1 MNRIGL
7 VGLTVVLFT
16 TGCASVPS
24 MTDSCT
30 STVMERVGS
39 CIEEAQV
46 VKIPTYQELAE
57 LPPAETMPIVAVYGF
72 LDKTGQRKRMDG
84 VASFSTAVT
93 QGAEAYLIDALKSAS
108 GGKWFR
114 VVERTNLDALVRERQ
129 IIRSAR
135 EDFANQEG
143 NEDSPTGIQ
152 PLLFAGILLDGGVIG
167 YDTNIESGGRGAR
180 TLGIGASN
188 SYRRDVVTV
197 SLRGVSTL
205 TGEILL
211 NVQTTKTILSTGGGY
226 DVFKFLDMDT
236 QLVEVEDGVA
246 TNEGV
251 SKATRSAIELAVLEL
266 IKQGDER
273 GFWKINW
280 PITESKI
287 KEEVSDFLDEN
298 EIVLVTEGKTNE
310 ENRIFNKE

>member
-1 MNRIGL
+1 MKKLGF
-7 VGLTVVLFT
+7 VGLIVVLLT

-24 MTDSCT
+24 VNDTC
-30 STVMERVGS
+30 STAIMKKVGT
-39 CIEEAQV
+39 CIEDAEA
-46 VKIPTYQELAE
+46 VKLPTHMELLE
-57 LPPAETMPIVAVYGF
+57 LPPAENMPIVAVYGF
-72 LDKTGQRKRMDG
+72 MDKTGQRKSKDG
-84 VASFSTAVT
+84 IASFSTAVT
-93 QGAEAYLIDALKSAS
+93 QGGESFLIDALKTA
-108 GGKWFR
+108 GQGKWFR
-114 VVERTNLDALVRERQ
+114 VVERTSLDALVRERQ
-129 IIRSAR
+129 IVRSAR

-152 PLLFAGILLDGGVIG
+152 PLLFAGILLDGGIVG

-180 TLGIGASN
+180 YLGIGAS
-188 SYRRDVVTV
+188 SQYRRDVVTV
-197 SLRGVSTL
+197 SLRGISTL

-226 DVFKFLDMDT
+226 DVFRFVDMDT
-236 QLVEVEDGVA
+236 KLVEIEDGVA

-251 SKATRSAIELAVLEL
+251 TKATRSAIELAVLEL
-266 IKQGDER
+266 IYQGDER
-273 GFWKINW
+273 GFWKIQW

-310 ENRIFNKE
+310 E

>member
-1 MNRIGL
+1 MVGL
-7 VGLTVVLFT
+7 VILLTS
-16 TGCASVPS
+16 GCASIPS
-24 MTDSCT
+24 SYDSCD
-30 STVMERVGS
+30 SIVMNKVGT
-39 CIEEAQV
+39 CIEKAEV
-46 VKIPTYQELAE
+46 VKIPTYQELAD
-57 LPPAETMPIVAVYGF
+57 LPPAKVMPVVAVYGF

-93 QGAEAYLIDALKSAS
+93 QGAEAFLIDALKTA
-108 GGKWFR
+108 GKGKWFR

-129 IIRSAR
+129 IVRSAR

-143 NEDSPTGIQ
+143 NEGSPTGIQ
-152 PLLFAGILLDGGVIG
+152 PLLFAGILLDGGIIG

-180 TLGIGASN
+180 TLGVGASV

-197 SLRGVSTL
+197 SLRGISVL

-226 DVFKFLDMDT
+226 DVFKFMDMDT

-266 IKQGDER
+266 IYQGHDR
-273 GFWKINW
+273 GFWKI
-280 PITESKI
+280 
-287 KEEVSDFLDEN
+287 EE
-298 EIVLVTEGKTNE
+298 KQNE
-310 ENRIFNKE
+310 E

>member
-1 MNRIGL
+1 MKNLGL
-7 VGLTVVLFT
+7 VGLVILLTS
-16 TGCASVPS
+16 GCASIPS
-24 MTDSCT
+24 SYDSCD
-30 STVMERVGS
+30 SIVMNKVGT
-39 CIEEAQV
+39 CIEKAEV
-46 VKIPTYQELAE
+46 VKIPTYQELAD
-57 LPPAETMPIVAVYGF
+57 LPPAKVMPVVAVYGF

-93 QGAEAYLIDALKSAS
+93 QGAEAFLIDALKTA
-108 GGKWFR
+108 GKGKWFR

-129 IIRSAR
+129 IVRSAR

-152 PLLFAGILLDGGVIG
+152 PLLFAGILLDGGIIG

-180 TLGIGASN
+180 TLGVGASV

-197 SLRGVSTL
+197 SLRGISVL

-226 DVFKFLDMDT
+226 DVFKFMDMDT

-266 IKQGDER
+266 IYQGHDR
-273 GFWKINW
+273 GFWV
-280 PITESKI
+280 I
-287 KEEVSDFLDEN
+287 KDGHRHPHGQHGRNELHEIEE
-298 EIVLVTEGKTNE
+298 KQNE
-310 ENRIFNKE
+310 E

>member
-1 MNRIGL
+1 L
-7 VGLTVVLFT
+7 VILLTS
-16 TGCASVPS
+16 GCASIPS
-24 MTDSCT
+24 SYDSCD
-30 STVMERVGS
+30 STVMSKVGT
-39 CIEEAQV
+39 CIEKAEV
-46 VKIPTYQELAE
+46 VKIPTYQELAD
-57 LPPAETMPIVAVYGF
+57 LPPAKVMPVVAVYGF

-93 QGAEAYLIDALKSAS
+93 QGAEAFLIDALKTA
-108 GGKWFR
+108 GKGKWFR

-129 IIRSAR
+129 IVRSAR

-152 PLLFAGILLDGGVIG
+152 PLLFAGILLDGGIIG

-180 TLGIGASN
+180 TLGVGASV

-197 SLRGVSTL
+197 SLRGISVL

-226 DVFKFLDMDT
+226 DVFKFMDMDT

-266 IKQGDER
+266 IYQGHDR
-273 GFWKINW
+273 GFWKI
-280 PITESKI
+280 
-287 KEEVSDFLDEN
+287 EE
-298 EIVLVTEGKTNE
+298 KQNE
-310 ENRIFNKE
+310 E

>member
-1 MNRIGL
+1 MKN
-7 VGLTVVLFT
+7 VGLLGLIVVLLT
-16 TGCASVPS
+16 SGCASVPS
-24 MTDSCT
+24 MQDTCN
-30 STVMERVGS
+30 STVMKRVGS
-39 CIEEAQV
+39 CIEDAEV
-46 VKIPTYQELAE
+46 VKIPTYQELTD
-57 LPPAETMPIVAVYGF
+57 LPPAKIMPIVAVYGF

-93 QGAEAYLIDALKSAS
+93 QGAEAFLIDALKTA
-108 GGKWFR
+108 GKGEWFR

-143 NEDSPTGIQ
+143 NEDSPKGIQ
-152 PLLFAGILLDGGVIG
+152 PLLFAGILLDGGIIG

-197 SLRGVSTL
+197 SLRGISTL

-211 NVQTTKTILSTGGGY
+211 NVQTKKTILSTGGGY
-226 DVFKFLDMDT
+226 DIFKFVDMDT

-246 TNEGV
+246 QNEGV
-251 SKATRSAIELAVLEL
+251 TKATRSAIELAVLEL
-266 IKQGDER
+266 IYQGHDR
-273 GFWKINW
+273 GFWEIEGYN
-280 PITESKI
+280 
-287 KEEVSDFLDEN
+287 EN
-298 EIVLVTEGKTNE
+298 EETN
-310 ENRIFNKE
+310 

>member
-1 MNRIGL
+1 MKNLGL
-7 VGLTVVLFT
+7 VGLIILLTS
-16 TGCASVPS
+16 GCASIPS
-24 MTDSCT
+24 SYDSCD
-30 STVMERVGS
+30 STVMSKVGT
-39 CIEEAQV
+39 CIEKAEV
-46 VKIPTYQELAE
+46 VKIPTYQELSD
-57 LPPAETMPIVAVYGF
+57 LPPAKVMPVVAVYGF

-93 QGAEAYLIDALKSAS
+93 QGAEAFLIDALKTA
-108 GGKWFR
+108 GKGKWFR

-129 IIRSAR
+129 IVRSAR

-152 PLLFAGILLDGGVIG
+152 PLLFAGILLDGGIIG

-180 TLGIGASN
+180 TLGVGASV

-197 SLRGVSTL
+197 SLRGISVL

-226 DVFKFLDMDT
+226 DVFKFMDMDT

-251 SKATRSAIELAVLEL
+251 SKATRSAIELLSL
-266 IKQGDER
+266 IH
-273 GFWKINW
+273 I
-280 PITESKI
+280 
-287 KEEVSDFLDEN
+287 
-298 EIVLVTEGKTNE
+298 
-310 ENRIFNKE
+310 

>member
-1 MNRIGL
+1 MKHLGL
-7 VGLTVVLFT
+7 LGLLVLLAS
-16 TGCASVPS
+16 GCASVPS
-24 MTDSCT
+24 VKDSCT
-30 STVMERVGS
+30 YTVMERVGT
-39 CIEEAQV
+39 CIEEAEV
-46 VKIPTYQELAE
+46 VNIPTYLELRD

-72 LDKTGQRKRMDG
+72 LDKTGQRKSKDG
-84 VASFSTAVT
+84 IASFSTAVT
-93 QGAEAYLIDALKSAS
+93 QGAESYLIDALKTAS
-108 GGKWFR
+108 GGNWFR

-152 PLLFAGILLDGGVIG
+152 PLLFAGILLDGGIIG

-197 SLRGVSTL
+197 SLRGISTL

-226 DVFKFLDMDT
+226 DVFKFMDMDT
-236 QLVEVEDGVA
+236 QLVEIEDGVA
-246 TNEGV
+246 TNEGL

-266 IKQGDER
+266 IKQGDKR

-280 PITESKI
+280 PITDAKI
-287 KEEVSDFLDEN
+287 EQEVSDFLDEN
-298 EIVLVTEGKTNE
+298 EIVLVTEDKENE
-310 ENRIFNKE
+310 E

>member
-1 MNRIGL
+1 MKNLGL
-7 VGLTVVLFT
+7 VGLIILLTS
-16 TGCASVPS
+16 GCASIPS
-24 MTDSCT
+24 SYDSCD
-30 STVMERVGS
+30 SIVMNKVGT
-39 CIEEAQV
+39 CIEKAEV
-46 VKIPTYQELAE
+46 VKIPTYQELAD
-57 LPPAETMPIVAVYGF
+57 LPPAKVMPVVAVYGF

-93 QGAEAYLIDALKSAS
+93 QGAEAFLIDALKTA
-108 GGKWFR
+108 GKGKWFR

-129 IIRSAR
+129 IVRSAR

-152 PLLFAGILLDGGVIG
+152 PLLFAGILLDGGIIG

-180 TLGIGASN
+180 TLGVGASV

-197 SLRGVSTL
+197 SLRGISVL

-226 DVFKFLDMDT
+226 DVFKFMDMDT

-266 IKQGDER
+266 IYQGHDR
-273 GFWKINW
+273 GFWKI
-280 PITESKI
+280 
-287 KEEVSDFLDEN
+287 EE
-298 EIVLVTEGKTNE
+298 KQNE
-310 ENRIFNKE
+310 E

>member
-1 MNRIGL
+1 MKNVGL
-7 VGLTVVLFT
+7 VGLVLVLLT
-16 TGCASVPS
+16 SGCASIPS
-24 MTDSCT
+24 MQDTCD
-30 STVMERVGS
+30 STVMQRVGS
-39 CIEEAQV
+39 CIEEAEV
-46 VKIPTYQELAE
+46 VKIPTYQELTD

-93 QGAEAYLIDALKSAS
+93 QGAEAFLIDALKTA
-108 GGKWFR
+108 GKGEWFR

-143 NEDSPTGIQ
+143 NEDSPKGIQ
-152 PLLFAGILLDGGVIG
+152 PLLFAGILLDGGIVG

-197 SLRGVSTL
+197 SLRGISTL

-211 NVQTTKTILSTGGGY
+211 NVQTKKTILSTGGGY
-226 DVFKFLDMDT
+226 DVFKFVDMDT
-236 QLVEVEDGVA
+236 QLVEIEDGVA
-246 TNEGV
+246 ENEGV
-251 SKATRSAIELAVLEL
+251 TKATRSAIELAVLEL
-266 IKQGDER
+266 IYQGHDR
-273 GFWKINW
+273 GFWEI
-280 PITESKI
+280 
-287 KEEVSDFLDEN
+287 EE
-298 EIVLVTEGKTNE
+298 KTNE
-310 ENRIFNKE
+310 E

>member
-1 MNRIGL
+1 MKNIGL
-7 VGLTVVLFT
+7 VGLFILLTS
-16 TGCASVPS
+16 GCASIPS
-24 MTDSCT
+24 SYDSCE
-30 STVMERVGS
+30 STVMSKVGT
-39 CIEEAQV
+39 CIEDAKV
-46 VKIPTYQELAE
+46 VKIPTYQELAD
-57 LPPAETMPIVAVYGF
+57 LPPAKVMPVVAVYGF

-93 QGAEAYLIDALKSAS
+93 QGAEAFLIDALKTA
-108 GGKWFR
+108 GKGKWFR

-129 IIRSAR
+129 IVRSAR

-152 PLLFAGILLDGGVIG
+152 PLLFAGILLDGGIIG

-180 TLGIGASN
+180 TLGVGASV

-197 SLRGVSTL
+197 SLRGISVL

-226 DVFKFLDMDT
+226 DVFRFMDMDT

-266 IKQGDER
+266 IYQGHER
-273 GFWKINW
+273 GFWKI
-280 PITESKI
+280 
-287 KEEVSDFLDEN
+287 EE
-298 EIVLVTEGKTNE
+298 KQNE
-310 ENRIFNKE
+310 E